1 MIKKEIGKV
10 VMALVAICSIII
22 GSCDSGYECGIE
34 KTSYNR
40 IKFYN
45 IDSYNTESEYQFPEY
60 LTVSL
65 IVNNKDSIVINHLAN
80 AGDLKLPMSYTH
92 ECDTVV
98 FHYEN
103 NATDTLFVKHEN
115 IPYFI
120 SMECGLAMY
129 HRIQGVTHTNVFI
142 DSVAIINDYV
152 NFDYNENIKL
162 YLVQ

>member
-1 MIKKEIGKV
+1 MIGNAIKGIAA
-10 VMALVAICSIII
+10 ALVATCIILI

-40 IKFYN
+40 IRFYN
-45 IDSYNTESEYQFPEY
+45 IDSNGIESAYSFPDV

-65 IVNNKDSIVINHLAN
+65 VVNGKDSIAVNHLIGAN
-80 AGDLKLPMSYTH
+80 NLQLPISYTQ

-98 FHYEN
+98 FSYEN
-103 NATDTLFVKHEN
+103 NATDTLYVEHEN

-120 SMECGLAMY
+120 SIECGLAMY
-129 HRIQGVTHTNVFI
+129 HRIKNVEHTRAFI
-142 DSVAIINDYV
+142 DSVSIINDYV

-162 YLVQ
+162 YLVK

>member
-1 MIKKEIGKV
+1 MKRYTKYIAALATAMAMIFAG
-10 VMALVAICSIII
+10 
-22 GSCDSGYECGIE
+22 CDSGYECGIE

-45 IDSYNTESEYQFPEY
+45 IDSNNIESEYNFPEV

-65 IVNNKDSIVINHLAN
+65 VINGKDSIVVNHITN
-80 AGDLKLPMSYTH
+80 ASNLQLPMSYTH
-92 ECDTVV
+92 DCDTLV
-98 FHYEN
+98 FSYEN
-103 NATDTLFVKHEN
+103 DATDTLFVKHEN

-129 HRIQGVTHTNVFI
+129 HRIQSVTHTDAFI
-142 DSVAIINDYV
+142 DSVAIINDYG

>member
-1 MIKKEIGKV
+1 MIKKAIIKAV
-10 VMALVAICSIII
+10 IHLSVACSMIFVA
-22 GSCDSGYECGIE
+22 CDSGYECGIE

-40 IKFYN
+40 IGFYN
-45 IDSYNTESEYQFPEY
+45 INEHNIESGYSFPDV

-65 IVNNKDSIVINHLAN
+65 LVNGKDSIVVNHITNTSSLQ
-80 AGDLKLPMSYTH
+80 LPMSYTH
-92 ECDTVV
+92 ECDTIV
-98 FHYEN
+98 FSYEN
-103 NATDTLFVKHEN
+103 NATDTLYIKHEN

-129 HRIQGVTHTNVFI
+129 HKIENVTHPNAFI
-142 DSVAIINDYV
+142 DSVAITNDYV

>member
-1 MIKKEIGKV
+1 MIGNAIKGIAA
-10 VMALVAICSIII
+10 ALVATCIILI

-45 IDSYNTESEYQFPEY
+45 IDSNNIESEYNFPEV

-65 IVNNKDSIVINHLAN
+65 VINGKDSIVVNHITN
-80 AGDLKLPMSYTH
+80 ASNLQLPMSYTH
-92 ECDTVV
+92 DCDTLV
-98 FHYEN
+98 FSYEN
-103 NATDTLFVKHEN
+103 DATDTLFVKHEN

-129 HRIQGVTHTNVFI
+129 HRIQSVTHTDAFI

>member
-1 MIKKEIGKV
+1 MIRKATAKV
-10 VMALVAICSIII
+10 TALLLIAFATII
-22 GSCDSGYECGIE
+22 GSCDSGYDCGIE

-45 IDSYNTESEYQFPEY
+45 IDNNNIENEYKFPDV

-65 IVNNKDSIVINHLAN
+65 VVNGKDSIVINHLKGAN
-80 AGDLKLPMSYTH
+80 NLQLPISYTQ

-98 FHYEN
+98 FFYEN
-103 NATDTLFVKHEN
+103 EATDTLFVKHEN

-129 HRIQGVTHTNVFI
+129 HRLQSVEHTDAFI

-152 NFDYNENIKL
+152 NFDNNENIKL

>member
-1 MIKKEIGKV
+1 MIKNVTTKIV
-10 VMALVAICSIII
+10 SALFVTCAIIL
-22 GSCDSGYECGIE
+22 GSCDSGYDCGIE

-45 IDSYNTESEYQFPEY
+45 IDSNNIENEYKFPEV

-65 IVNNKDSIVINHLAN
+65 VVNGKDSIVVNHIT
-80 AGDLKLPMSYTH
+80 GTGSLKLPISYTH

-98 FHYEN
+98 FSYEN

-129 HRIQGVTHTNVFI
+129 HRLQSVEHTNAFI

-152 NFDYNENIKL
+152 NFDNNENIKL

>member
-1 MIKKEIGKV
+1 MIKRGI
-10 VMALVAICSIII
+10 ARIIASLLIACSIAVT
-22 GSCDSGYECGIE
+22 GCDSGYECGIE

-45 IDSYNTESEYQFPEY
+45 IDENKIENEYKFPEV

-65 IVNNKDSIVINHLAN
+65 LINGKDSIVVNHITNTSNLQ
-80 AGDLKLPMSYTH
+80 LPMSYTQD
-92 ECDTVV
+92 CDTLV
-98 FHYEN
+98 FSYEN
-103 NATDTLFVKHEN
+103 NATDSLFVKHEN

-129 HRIQGVTHTNVFI
+129 HRILNVTHTNAYI
-142 DSVAIINDYV
+142 DSVSIIKDYV

-162 YLVQ
+162 YFVK

>member
-1 MIKKEIGKV
+1 MIGK
-10 VMALVAICSIII
+10 AIRTTVATLIATCAIIF
-22 GSCDSGYECGIE
+22 GSCDSGYDCGIE

-45 IDSYNTESEYQFPEY
+45 IDENNIENEYKFPDV

-65 IVNNKDSIVINHLAN
+65 VVNGKDSIVVNHLSN
-80 AGDLKLPMSYTH
+80 AGDLKLPMSYTQ
-92 ECDTVV
+92 ECDTIV
-98 FHYEN
+98 FSYEN
-103 NATDTLFVKHEN
+103 NATDTLFIKHEN
-115 IPYFI
+115 IPFFI

-129 HRIQGVTHTNVFI
+129 HRLLGVTHTNAFI

-162 YLVQ
+162 YLVK

>member
-1 MIKKEIGKV
+1 MIWKATAKV
-10 VMALVAICSIII
+10 TALLLIVCAITI

-45 IDSYNTESEYQFPEY
+45 IDNNIESEYKFPDV

-65 IVNNKDSIVINHLAN
+65 VVNGKDSIVINHLEGAN
-80 AGDLKLPMSYTH
+80 SLQLPISYTQ

-98 FHYEN
+98 FFYEN
-103 NATDTLFVKHEN
+103 KVTDTLFVKHEN

-129 HRIQGVTHTNVFI
+129 HRLQSVEHTDAFI

-152 NFDYNENIKL
+152 NFDNNENIKL

>member
-1 MIKKEIGKV
+1 MTGKAIAKV
-10 VMALVAICSIII
+10 VAMLFAVCAILL
-22 GSCDSGYECGIE
+22 GSCDAGYECGIE

-45 IDSYNTESEYQFPEY
+45 IDSNNIESEYQFPDI

-65 IVNNKDSIVINHLAN
+65 LVNGKDSIVINHLAN
-80 AGDLKLPMSYTH
+80 ASSLQLPMSYTNS
-92 ECDTVV
+92 CDTVV
-98 FHYEN
+98 FSYEN

-129 HRIQGVTHTNVFI
+129 HRLQDVTHTKAFI

-152 NFDYNENIKL
+152 NFDNNENIKL